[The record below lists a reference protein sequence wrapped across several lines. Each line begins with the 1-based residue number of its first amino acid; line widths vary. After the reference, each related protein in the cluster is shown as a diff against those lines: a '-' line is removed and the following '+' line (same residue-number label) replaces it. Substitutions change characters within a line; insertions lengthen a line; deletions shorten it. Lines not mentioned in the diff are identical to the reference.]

1 VSEPENNN
9 NNNGN
14 NECPQQEC
22 TIIQDNE
29 SDAQQDPSEALSPEV
44 IIGEPV
50 EPQPQ
55 PSSPALSAAAP
66 AEAPSTSDNAL
77 IIRVKIL
84 SDYAKDINRSM
95 YAVASAGGFHR
106 ACEKGD

>member
-1 VSEPENNN
+1 MSEPENNN

-44 IIGEPV
+44 IIG
-50 EPQPQ
+50 
-55 PSSPALSAAAP
+55 
-66 AEAPSTSDNAL
+66 
-77 IIRVKIL
+77 
-84 SDYAKDINRSM
+84 
-95 YAVASAGGFHR
+95 
-106 ACEKGD
+106 